1 VDSTGAAVARPTRLL
16 ELPELLRRNRDFR
29 LLFAATVVSFLG
41 DWFAFVAVSEFAI
54 TATGREGA
62 GAVAFAANVLPVFLV
77 APFAGVLADRIDR
90 RLLFV
95 AVNLAAIVPCLGL
108 LAAFALGQPWLAVG
122 CLAAIALVVA
132 FVEPITAAAV
142 PNLVDPADLSLAQ
155 AALGSVWGTMLF
167 VGAGVGG
174 LVTQAFGAQTSFVL
188 DALTFVTAAVLVL
201 GIRRSMHQ
209 VPHSRTARGE
219 ASNRGSPPL
228 GVWSHLG
235 EVWRFVRD
243 RKVTKA
249 FMLTKTGVGVGNGI
263 VGLLPAFALSR
274 LGGSALAI
282 GYLFAARGLGALAGP
297 LLGRAFAR
305 DDGRRLM
312 LICGGSIL
320 AYGFV
325 YAFLPLVSSLPVA
338 LLLVVLAHLG
348 AGAQWVLS
356 TYALQVTTP
365 DAIRGRVTSL
375 DFGLATFAVGVSSL
389 LAGAAA
395 DVLGLTIACWL
406 MVALAVLYGL
416 SWLAWTR
423 DLWQSNTDPLR
434 SQA

>member
-1 VDSTGAAVARPTRLL
+1 TRLR
-16 ELPELLRRNRDFR
+16 ELPALLRRNRDFR

-54 TATGREGA
+54 TTTGREGA
-62 GAVAFAANVLPVFLV
+62 GAVAFAANVLPVFVV
-77 APFAGVLADRIDR
+77 APFAGVLADRVDR

-95 AVNLAAIVPCLGL
+95 AVNLAAIMPCLGL

-174 LVTQAFGAQTSFVL
+174 LVTQAFGAQISFVL

-209 VPHSRTARGE
+209 VAPSRAARGDGPAPAT
-219 ASNRGSPPL
+219 AS
-228 GVWSHLG
+228 VWSHLG

-243 RKVTKA
+243 RKITKA

-263 VGLLPAFALSR
+263 VGLLPAFALTR

-297 LLGRAFAR
+297 LLGRALAR

-312 LICGGSIL
+312 LVCGGSIL
-320 AYGFV
+320 AYGLA

-338 LLLVVLAHLG
+338 LLLVALAHLG
-348 AGAQWVLS
+348 GGAQWVLS
-356 TYALQVTTP
+356 TYGLQVTTP

-375 DFGLATFAVGVSSL
+375 DFGLATFAVGMSSL

-395 DVLGLTIACWL
+395 DVLGLTIASWL
-406 MVALAVLYGL
+406 MVSLAFLYGL

-423 DLWQSNTDPLR
+423 DLWQSQADPLR
-434 SQA
+434 TPA

>member
-1 VDSTGAAVARPTRLL
+1 MDSTGAAVARPTRLR

-174 LVTQAFGAQTSFVL
+174 LVTQAFGAQISFVL

-209 VPHSRTARGE
+209 VAPSRAARGDGPAPAT
-219 ASNRGSPPL
+219 AS
-228 GVWSHLG
+228 VWSHLG

-243 RKVTKA
+243 RKITKA

-263 VGLLPAFALSR
+263 VGLLPAFALTR

-297 LLGRAFAR
+297 LLGRALAR

-312 LICGGSIL
+312 LVCGGSIL
-320 AYGFV
+320 AYGLA

-338 LLLVVLAHLG
+338 LLLVALAHLG
-348 AGAQWVLS
+348 GGAQWVLS
-356 TYALQVTTP
+356 TYGLQVTTP

-375 DFGLATFAVGVSSL
+375 DFGLATFAVGMSSL

-395 DVLGLTIACWL
+395 DVLGLTIASWL
-406 MVALAVLYGL
+406 MVSLAFLYGL

-423 DLWQSNTDPLR
+423 DLWQSQADPLR
-434 SQA
+434 SPA

>member
-1 VDSTGAAVARPTRLL
+1 MDPAGPVVTRPARLR
-16 ELPELLRRNRDFR
+16 ELPALLRRNRDFR

-62 GAVAFAANVLPVFLV
+62 GAIAFAANVLPVFCV
-77 APFAGVLADRIDR
+77 APIAGVLADRLDR
-90 RLLFV
+90 RRLFV
-95 AVNLAAIVPCLGL
+95 VVNLAAIVPCAGL
-108 LAAFALGQPWLAVG
+108 LAALWLGQPWLAVG

-174 LVTQAFGAQTSFVL
+174 LVTQVFGAETSFVL
-188 DALTFVTAAVLVL
+188 DALTFATAAFLVL
-201 GIRRSMHQ
+201 RVRRPFRSG
-209 VPHSRTARGE
+209 PLPE
-219 ASNRGSPPL
+219 AAGM
-228 GVWSHLG
+228 VFHLA
-235 EVWRFVRD
+235 EVWRFVRP

-263 VGLLPAFALSR
+263 VGLLPAFALTR
-274 LGGSALAI
+274 LGGSSLAI

-297 LLGRAFAR
+297 LLGRAIAR

-312 LICGGSIL
+312 LVCGGSIL
-320 AYGFV
+320 AYGAA
-325 YAFLPLVSSLPVA
+325 YAFLPLVTSLPMA
-338 LLLVVLAHLG
+338 LLLVAVAHLG
-348 AGAQWVLS
+348 GGAQWVLS
-356 TYALQVTTP
+356 TYGLQVTTP
-365 DAIRGRVTSL
+365 DAVRGRVTSL
-375 DFGLATFAVGVSSL
+375 DFGLATLAVGVSSL

-395 DVLGLTIACWL
+395 DAVGLTVASWM
-406 MVALAVLYGL
+406 MVALALAYGG
-416 SWLAWTR
+416 SWLVWTR
-423 DLWQSNTDPLR
+423 DLWQSPTDPLR
-434 SQA
+434 GPS

>member
-1 VDSTGAAVARPTRLL
+1 MDSTGAAVARPTRLR
-16 ELPELLRRNRDFR
+16 ELPALLRRNRDFR

-209 VPHSRTARGE
+209 VAPSRAARGDGPAPAT
-219 ASNRGSPPL
+219 AS
-228 GVWSHLG
+228 VWSHLG

-243 RKVTKA
+243 RKITKA
-249 FMLTKTGVGVGNGI
+249 FMLTKTGVGVANGI
-263 VGLLPAFALSR
+263 VGLLPAFALTR

-297 LLGRAFAR
+297 LLGRALAR

-312 LICGGSIL
+312 LVCGGSIL
-320 AYGFV
+320 AYGLA

-338 LLLVVLAHLG
+338 LLLVALAHLG
-348 AGAQWVLS
+348 GGAQWVLS
-356 TYALQVTTP
+356 TYGLQVTTP

-375 DFGLATFAVGVSSL
+375 DFGLATFAVGMSSL

-395 DVLGLTIACWL
+395 DVLGLTIASWL
-406 MVALAVLYGL
+406 MVSLAFLYGL

-423 DLWQSNTDPLR
+423 DLWQSQADPLR
-434 SQA
+434 SPA

>member
-1 VDSTGAAVARPTRLL
+1 VDSTGAAVARPTRLR
-16 ELPELLRRNRDFR
+16 ELPALLRRNRDFR
-29 LLFAATVVSFLG
+29 LMFAATVVSFLG

-54 TATGREGA
+54 TTTGREGA
-62 GAVAFAANVLPVFLV
+62 GAVAFAANVLPVFVV
-77 APFAGVLADRIDR
+77 APFAGVLADRVDR

-174 LVTQAFGAQTSFVL
+174 LVTQAFGAQISFVL

-209 VPHSRTARGE
+209 VAPSRAARGDGPAPAT
-219 ASNRGSPPL
+219 AS
-228 GVWSHLG
+228 VWSHLG

-243 RKVTKA
+243 RKITKA

-263 VGLLPAFALSR
+263 VGLLPAFALTR

-297 LLGRAFAR
+297 LLGRALAR

-312 LICGGSIL
+312 LVCGGSIL
-320 AYGFV
+320 AYGLA

-338 LLLVVLAHLG
+338 LLLVALAHLG
-348 AGAQWVLS
+348 GGAQWVLS
-356 TYALQVTTP
+356 TYGLQVTTP

-375 DFGLATFAVGVSSL
+375 DFGLATFAVGMSSL

-395 DVLGLTIACWL
+395 DVLGLTIASWL
-406 MVALAVLYGL
+406 MVSLAFLYGL

-423 DLWQSNTDPLR
+423 DLWQSQADPLR
-434 SQA
+434 SPA

>member
-1 VDSTGAAVARPTRLL
+1 LDSAGTAVARPTRLR
-16 ELPELLRRNRDFR
+16 ELPALLRRNRDFR

-54 TATGREGA
+54 TTTGREGA
-62 GAVAFAANVLPVFLV
+62 GAVAFAANVLPVFVV
-77 APFAGVLADRIDR
+77 APFAGVLVDRVDR

-95 AVNLAAIVPCLGL
+95 AVNVAAIVPCLGL

-209 VPHSRTARGE
+209 VAPSRDAHG
-219 ASNRGSPPL
+219 AGPAPAAA
-228 GVWSHLG
+228 GVWSHLR
-235 EVWRFVRD
+235 EVWRFVRA
-243 RKVTKA
+243 RKITKA
-249 FMLTKTGVGVGNGI
+249 FMLTKTGVGVANGI
-263 VGLLPAFALSR
+263 VGLLPAFALTR

-297 LLGRAFAR
+297 LLGRALAR
-305 DDGRRLM
+305 DDGRRL
-312 LICGGSIL
+312 LLVCGGSIL
-320 AYGFV
+320 AYGSA
-325 YAFLPLVSSLPVA
+325 YAFLPLVSSLPAA
-338 LLLVVLAHLG
+338 LLLVALAHLG
-348 AGAQWVLS
+348 GGAQWVLS
-356 TYALQVTTP
+356 TYGLQVTTP

-395 DVLGLTIACWL
+395 DVLGLTIASWL
-406 MVALAVLYGL
+406 MVSLAFLYGL
-416 SWLAWTR
+416 SWLVWTR
-423 DLWQSNTDPLR
+423 DLWQSQADPLR
-434 SQA
+434 SPS

>member
-1 VDSTGAAVARPTRLL
+1 VDSTGAAVARPTRLR
-16 ELPELLRRNRDFR
+16 ELPALLRRNRDFR

-54 TATGREGA
+54 TATGSEGA

-77 APFAGVLADRIDR
+77 APFAGVLVDRVDR

-95 AVNLAAIVPCLGL
+95 AVNVAAIVPCLGL
-108 LAAFALGQPWLAVG
+108 MAAFALGQPWLAVG

-188 DALTFVTAAVLVL
+188 DALTFVTAASLVF

-209 VPHSRTARGE
+209 VAPSRVARGG
-219 ASNRGSPPL
+219 GSEQLSPTPGL
-228 GVWSHLG
+228 WSHLG
-235 EVWRFVRD
+235 ELRQFVRR
-243 RKVTKA
+243 RKITKA
-249 FMLTKTGVGVGNGI
+249 FLLTKTGVGVANGI
-263 VGLLPAFALSR
+263 VGLLPAFALTR
-274 LGGSALAI
+274 LGGNALAI

-297 LLGRAFAR
+297 LLGRALAR

-312 LICGGSIL
+312 VVCGSSIL
-320 AYGFV
+320 AYSFA

-338 LLLVVLAHLG
+338 LLLVALAHLG
-348 AGAQWVLS
+348 GGAQWVLS
-356 TYALQVTTP
+356 TYGLQVTTP

-395 DVLGLTIACWL
+395 DILGLTIASWL
-406 MVALAVLYGL
+406 MVSLAFVYGL
-416 SWLAWTR
+416 TWLAWTR
-423 DLWQSNTDPLR
+423 ELWQSPSDPLR
-434 SQA
+434 EPA

>member
-1 VDSTGAAVARPTRLL
+1 MDSTGAAVARPTRLL

-209 VPHSRTARGE
+209 VAPSRAARGDGPAPAT
-219 ASNRGSPPL
+219 AS
-228 GVWSHLG
+228 VWSHLG

-243 RKVTKA
+243 RKITKA
-249 FMLTKTGVGVGNGI
+249 FMLTKTGVGVANGI
-263 VGLLPAFALSR
+263 VGLLPAFALTR

-297 LLGRAFAR
+297 LLGRALAR
-305 DDGRRLM
+305 DDGRRL
-312 LICGGSIL
+312 LLVCGGSIL
-320 AYGFV
+320 AYGSA
-325 YAFLPLVSSLPVA
+325 YAFLPLVSSLPAA
-338 LLLVVLAHLG
+338 LLLVALAHLG
-348 AGAQWVLS
+348 GGAQWVLS
-356 TYALQVTTP
+356 TYGLQVTTP

-395 DVLGLTIACWL
+395 DVLGLTIASWL
-406 MVALAVLYGL
+406 MVSLAFLYGL
-416 SWLAWTR
+416 SWLVWTR
-423 DLWQSNTDPLR
+423 DLWQSQADPLR
-434 SQA
+434 SPS

>member
-1 VDSTGAAVARPTRLL
+1 VDSTGAAVARPTRLR

-174 LVTQAFGAQTSFVL
+174 LVTQAFGAQISFVL

-209 VPHSRTARGE
+209 VAPSRAARGDGPAPAT
-219 ASNRGSPPL
+219 AS
-228 GVWSHLG
+228 VWSHLG

-243 RKVTKA
+243 RKITKA

-263 VGLLPAFALSR
+263 VGLLPAFALTR

-297 LLGRAFAR
+297 LLGRALAR

-312 LICGGSIL
+312 LVCGGSIL
-320 AYGFV
+320 AYGLA

-338 LLLVVLAHLG
+338 LLLVALAHLG
-348 AGAQWVLS
+348 GGAQWVLS
-356 TYALQVTTP
+356 TYGLQVTTP

-375 DFGLATFAVGVSSL
+375 DFGLATFAVGMSSL

-395 DVLGLTIACWL
+395 DVLGLTIASWL
-406 MVALAVLYGL
+406 MVSLAFLYGL

-423 DLWQSNTDPLR
+423 DLWQSQADPLR
-434 SQA
+434 SPA

>member
-1 VDSTGAAVARPTRLL
+1 
-16 ELPELLRRNRDFR
+16 
-29 LLFAATVVSFLG
+29 
-41 DWFAFVAVSEFAI
+41 
-54 TATGREGA
+54 
-62 GAVAFAANVLPVFLV
+62 
-77 APFAGVLADRIDR
+77 
-90 RLLFV
+90 
-95 AVNLAAIVPCLGL
+95 
-108 LAAFALGQPWLAVG
+108 
-122 CLAAIALVVA
+122 
-132 FVEPITAAAV
+132 
-142 PNLVDPADLSLAQ
+142 VDPADLSLAQ

-209 VPHSRTARGE
+209 VAPSRAARGDGPAPAT
-219 ASNRGSPPL
+219 AS
-228 GVWSHLG
+228 VWSHLG

-243 RKVTKA
+243 RKITKA

-263 VGLLPAFALSR
+263 VGLLPAFALTR

-297 LLGRAFAR
+297 LLGRALAR

-312 LICGGSIL
+312 LVCGGSIL
-320 AYGFV
+320 AYGLA

-338 LLLVVLAHLG
+338 LLLVALAHLG
-348 AGAQWVLS
+348 GGAQWVLS
-356 TYALQVTTP
+356 TYGLQVTTP

-375 DFGLATFAVGVSSL
+375 DFGLATFAVGMSSL

-395 DVLGLTIACWL
+395 DVLGLTIASWL
-406 MVALAVLYGL
+406 MVSLAFLYGL

-423 DLWQSNTDPLR
+423 DLWQSQADPLR
-434 SQA
+434 SPA

>member
-1 VDSTGAAVARPTRLL
+1 M
-16 ELPELLRRNRDFR
+16 
-29 LLFAATVVSFLG
+29 FAATVVSFLG

-54 TATGREGA
+54 TTTGREGA
-62 GAVAFAANVLPVFLV
+62 GAVAFAANVLPVFVV
-77 APFAGVLADRIDR
+77 APFAGVLADRVDR

-209 VPHSRTARGE
+209 VAPSRAARGDGPAPAT
-219 ASNRGSPPL
+219 AS
-228 GVWSHLG
+228 VWSHLG

-243 RKVTKA
+243 RKITKA

-263 VGLLPAFALSR
+263 VGLLPAFALTR

-297 LLGRAFAR
+297 LLGRALAR

-312 LICGGSIL
+312 LVCGGSIL
-320 AYGFV
+320 AYGLA

-338 LLLVVLAHLG
+338 LLLVALAHLG
-348 AGAQWVLS
+348 GGAQWVLS
-356 TYALQVTTP
+356 TYGLQVTTP

-375 DFGLATFAVGVSSL
+375 DFGLATFAVGMSSL

-395 DVLGLTIACWL
+395 DVLGLTIASWL
-406 MVALAVLYGL
+406 MVSLAFLYGL

-423 DLWQSNTDPLR
+423 DLWQSQADPLR
-434 SQA
+434 SPA

>member
-1 VDSTGAAVARPTRLL
+1 M
-16 ELPELLRRNRDFR
+16 
-29 LLFAATVVSFLG
+29 FAATVVSFLG

-54 TATGREGA
+54 TTTGREGA
-62 GAVAFAANVLPVFLV
+62 GAVAFAANVLPVFVV
-77 APFAGVLADRIDR
+77 APFAGVLVDRVDR

-174 LVTQAFGAQTSFVL
+174 LVTQAFGAQISFVL

-209 VPHSRTARGE
+209 VAPSRAARGDGPAPAT
-219 ASNRGSPPL
+219 AS
-228 GVWSHLG
+228 VWSHLG

-243 RKVTKA
+243 RKITKA

-263 VGLLPAFALSR
+263 VGLLPAFALTR

-297 LLGRAFAR
+297 LLGRALAR

-312 LICGGSIL
+312 LVCGGSIL
-320 AYGFV
+320 AYGLA

-338 LLLVVLAHLG
+338 LLLVALAHLG
-348 AGAQWVLS
+348 GGAQWVLS
-356 TYALQVTTP
+356 TYGLQVTTP

-375 DFGLATFAVGVSSL
+375 DFGLATFAVGMSSL

-395 DVLGLTIACWL
+395 DVLGLTIASWL
-406 MVALAVLYGL
+406 MVSLAFLYGL

-423 DLWQSNTDPLR
+423 DLWQSQADPLR
-434 SQA
+434 SPA

>member
-1 VDSTGAAVARPTRLL
+1 MDSTGAAVARPTRLR
-16 ELPELLRRNRDFR
+16 ELPALLRRNRDFR
-29 LLFAATVVSFLG
+29 LMFAATVVSFLG

-54 TATGREGA
+54 TTTGREGA
-62 GAVAFAANVLPVFLV
+62 GAVAFAANVLPVFVV
-77 APFAGVLADRIDR
+77 APFAGVLADRVDR

-174 LVTQAFGAQTSFVL
+174 LVTQAFGAQISFVL

-209 VPHSRTARGE
+209 VAPSRAARGDGPAPAT
-219 ASNRGSPPL
+219 AS
-228 GVWSHLG
+228 VWSHLG

-243 RKVTKA
+243 RKITKA

-263 VGLLPAFALSR
+263 VGLLPAFALTR

-297 LLGRAFAR
+297 LLGRALAR

-312 LICGGSIL
+312 LVCGGSIL
-320 AYGFV
+320 AYGLA

-338 LLLVVLAHLG
+338 LLLVALAHLG
-348 AGAQWVLS
+348 GGAQWVLS
-356 TYALQVTTP
+356 TYGLQVTTP

-375 DFGLATFAVGVSSL
+375 DFGLATFAVGMSSL

-395 DVLGLTIACWL
+395 DVLGLTIASWL
-406 MVALAVLYGL
+406 MVSLAFLYGL

-423 DLWQSNTDPLR
+423 DLWQSQADPLR
-434 SQA
+434 SPA

>member
-1 VDSTGAAVARPTRLL
+1 VDSTGAAVARPTRLR
-16 ELPELLRRNRDFR
+16 ELPALLRRNRDFR

-209 VPHSRTARGE
+209 VAPSRAARGDGPAPAT
-219 ASNRGSPPL
+219 AS
-228 GVWSHLG
+228 VWSHLG

-243 RKVTKA
+243 RKITKA

-263 VGLLPAFALSR
+263 VGLLPAFALTR

-297 LLGRAFAR
+297 LLGRALAR

-312 LICGGSIL
+312 LVCGGSIL
-320 AYGFV
+320 AYGLA

-338 LLLVVLAHLG
+338 LLLVALAHLG
-348 AGAQWVLS
+348 GGAQWVLS
-356 TYALQVTTP
+356 TYGLQVTTP

-375 DFGLATFAVGVSSL
+375 DFGLATFAVGMSSL

-395 DVLGLTIACWL
+395 DVLGLTIASWL
-406 MVALAVLYGL
+406 MVSLAFLYGL

-423 DLWQSNTDPLR
+423 DLWQSQADPLR
-434 SQA
+434 SPA

>member
-1 VDSTGAAVARPTRLL
+1 VDSTGAAVARPTRLR
-16 ELPELLRRNRDFR
+16 ELPALLRRNRDFR
-29 LLFAATVVSFLG
+29 LMFAATVVSFLG

-54 TATGREGA
+54 TTTGREGA
-62 GAVAFAANVLPVFLV
+62 GAVAFAANVLPVFVV
-77 APFAGVLADRIDR
+77 APFAGVLADRVDR

-108 LAAFALGQPWLAVG
+108 LVAFALGQPWLAVG

-174 LVTQAFGAQTSFVL
+174 LVTQAFGAQISFVL

-209 VPHSRTARGE
+209 VAPSRAARGDGPAPAT
-219 ASNRGSPPL
+219 AS
-228 GVWSHLG
+228 VWSHLG

-243 RKVTKA
+243 RKITKA

-263 VGLLPAFALSR
+263 VGLLPAFALTR

-297 LLGRAFAR
+297 LLGRALAR

-312 LICGGSIL
+312 LVCGGSIL
-320 AYGFV
+320 AYGLA

-338 LLLVVLAHLG
+338 LLLVALAHLG
-348 AGAQWVLS
+348 GGAQWVLS
-356 TYALQVTTP
+356 TYGLQVTTP

-375 DFGLATFAVGVSSL
+375 DFGLATFAVGMSSL

-395 DVLGLTIACWL
+395 DVLGLTIASWL
-406 MVALAVLYGL
+406 MVSLAFLYGL

-423 DLWQSNTDPLR
+423 DLWQSQADPLR
-434 SQA
+434 SPA